1 MTGLFDSIRSGAQR
15 VAQAATSVQIDP
27 ERLETFA
34 LEVGREGSDPIQPD
48 PAHHRFAGEIETL
61 AYIVTLDAINFG
73 SGWFPLMHKRQGCS
87 GYFTVATALKERF
100 ESDGAFSATELRDLD
115 TDDCCAL
122 FGQDVTNVEIF
133 ELMAKFAT
141 SLNDLGQFLEAG
153 YGGKFEVWAEAGAHS
168 AERLAMSLTEMPF
181 FRDVSRYVPEADDD
195 AFDVPLYKRAQLTCA
210 DLATAFGGKRFGRLD
225 DLDRLTIFADNL
237 VPHVLRC
244 EGVLVYREDLAES
257 IDTGQRIEAGS
268 REEIEIR
275 AVCLHAV
282 EGMVD
287 VLREAGSVGATAQRL
302 DYLLWN
308 RGQAPAI
315 KARPR
320 HRARSVFY

>member
-15 VAQAATSVQIDP
+15 VAQAATSVRIDP
-27 ERLETFA
+27 ERLERFA
-34 LEVGREGSDPIQPD
+34 LEVGREAAGPVQHD
-48 PAHHRFAGEIETL
+48 PAHHRLAREVETL

-73 SGWFPLMHKRQGCS
+73 SGWFPLLRKRQGCS
-87 GYFTVATALKERF
+87 GYFTIATALKERF
-100 ESDGAFSATELRDLD
+100 ERDGAFSAKQLRNLD
-115 TDDCCAL
+115 TRDCCGL
-122 FGQDVTNVEIF
+122 FGQDVTNGEVA

-141 SLNDLGQFLEAG
+141 SLNDLGQFLETG
-153 YGGKFEVWAEAGAHS
+153 YGGSFESWAEAGAHS
-168 AERLAMSLTEMPF
+168 AERLALSLTEMPF
-181 FRDVSRYVPEADDD
+181 FRDVSRYVPEGDGDG
-195 AFDVPLYKRAQLTCA
+195 FDVPLYKRAQLTCA
-210 DLATAFGGKRFGRLD
+210 DLATAFGGERFGRLD
-225 DLDRLTIFADNL
+225 DLDQLTIFADNL

-244 EGVLVYREDLAES
+244 EGVLTYRDDLAES
-257 IDTGQRIEAGS
+257 IDAEQRIEAGS

-287 VLREAGSVGATAQRL
+287 VLRAAGNVDATAQRL

-308 RGQAPAI
+308 RGQAPSI